1 MSGKTVLA
9 LLGIIVLAVF
19 LRFWDLKSIPPG
31 LYPDEAM
38 NGNNATEAIA
48 YRHFKVFYP
57 DNNGREG
64 LFINLQAV
72 SISIFGNEPWALR
85 GVSGIFGL
93 LTVLGIF
100 LLSREMFRPNSNRD
114 RLALLA
120 AFFLATSFWHI
131 NFSRIGFRAI
141 MAPFFLVWGLYFF
154 FRFYKDAGSA
164 PSQIISAALGGL
176 IFGLGFH
183 SYIAYRAAPLLLLPL
198 AISGWN
204 RPRRNTCFPCLVLI
218 FILFAV
224 LALIPLSL
232 YFFDHPADFL
242 GRTSQISIFS
252 EQSPVKAFLINALKT
267 VGMFW
272 IYGDPNWRHNFSGA
286 PELSIIVG
294 IFFLIGIIIS
304 ARRALSRSDLDIERF
319 NGFFLLFWLGLMLLP
334 VVISSEGLPHAL
346 RSIIAIPPII
356 ILSAF
361 GLEKTIEFSK
371 KWLKRNKEIYP
382 AYSGQLSRIDKEFSL
397 LLAVIVIALAANTY
411 DVYFNQWSIRPE
423 VYAAFSTRDW
433 NIAKYLN
440 ALPDEID
447 KYIVIDGERLDSRIV
462 TISSQPILFG
472 TNTFLNEARA
482 RKNFHYVSPEN
493 LNAEF
498 QKKLPEQAVVVF
510 LKKDDANFAASLVKK
525 YSRVTLAIPGDFVAL
540 IISPL

>member
-1 MSGKTVLA
+1 
-9 LLGIIVLAVF
+9 
-19 LRFWDLKSIPPG
+19 
-31 LYPDEAM
+31 
-38 NGNNATEAIA
+38 
-48 YRHFKVFYP
+48 
-57 DNNGREG
+57 
-64 LFINLQAV
+64 
-72 SISIFGNEPWALR
+72 
-85 GVSGIFGL
+85 
-93 LTVLGIF
+93 
-100 LLSREMFRPNSNRD
+100 
-114 RLALLA
+114 
-120 AFFLATSFWHI
+120 
-131 NFSRIGFRAI
+131 
-141 MAPFFLVWGLYFF
+141 
-154 FRFYKDAGSA
+154 
-164 PSQIISAALGGL
+164 
-176 IFGLGFH
+176 
-183 SYIAYRAAPLLLLPL
+183 
-198 AISGWN
+198 
-204 RPRRNTCFPCLVLI
+204 
-218 FILFAV
+218 
-224 LALIPLSL
+224 
-232 YFFDHPADFL
+232 
-242 GRTSQISIFS
+242 
-252 EQSPVKAFLINALKT
+252 
-267 VGMFW
+267 
-272 IYGDPNWRHNFSGA
+272 
-286 PELSIIVG
+286 
-294 IFFLIGIIIS
+294 
-304 ARRALSRSDLDIERF
+304 
-319 NGFFLLFWLGLMLLP
+319 MLLP

-510 LKKDDANFAASLVKK
+510 LRKDDANFAASLVKK
-525 YSRVTLAIPGDFVAL
+525 YSRITLAIPGDFVAL